1 MATNYNELHSSTVDY
16 EEMPKQIAKYEE
28 IPKINKVIYNR
39 SREEIYKKD
48 VPKFTDF
55 VKLMVNSNIIN
66 RYYLS
71 KILFLY
77 KLRNNDKEDIDI
89 QKIILSLNSLQ
100 FDSFIKFKERIKR
113 VKLTCMDDFKIVNT
127 TSKILVSY
135 KGLIALLTNLKS
147 GANRFEC
154 MQINYIVKVYKFCVY
169 EYHNYKY
176 NNKIYNLSKQL
187 EFYKANKKNMLKFT
201 IAEIKNE
208 IEPYTNID
216 DAFSFLDEY
225 IKLDQIEEL
234 INIIDN

>member
-1 MATNYNELHSSTVDY
+1 MANNYKEFVTVNY
-16 EEMPKQIAKYEE
+16 EEMPKMIVKYEE
-28 IPKINKVIYNR
+28 IPRINKIIYDI
-39 SREEIYKKD
+39 SREEIYKRD

-55 VKLMVNSNIIN
+55 VKLMVNSNVIN

-71 KILFLY
+71 KILYLY
-77 KLRNNDKEDIDI
+77 NLRNNDKEDIDI
-89 QKIILSLNSLQ
+89 QKVILTLNSLQ

-113 VKLTCMDDFKIVNT
+113 VKLTCMDEFKVVST

-147 GANRFEC
+147 GTNKFEC
-154 MQINYIVKVYKFCVY
+154 RQINYIVKVYKFCVY

-187 EFYKANKKNMLKFT
+187 EFYRAKQKNILKFS
-201 IAEIKNE
+201 IAEIE
-208 IEPYTNID
+208 SEAEPYTNID
-216 DAFSFLDEY
+216 DAFAFLDEY
-225 IKLDQIEEL
+225 INLDQIDEL